1 MNDFLDRHGY
11 RIYQGDSFL
20 MIRHYNRTNGCVHA
34 IFIFIIFSL
43 AVISALFVVFAQ
55 SYTMGIITI
64 LAVAVYIFE
73 MERRR
78 KDVKQLFLE
87 VPKRRFRIRKG
98 KTDQTYPFD
107 QVMQVVSTS
116 EHLGGYASSDRDSTE
131 EYKREINV
139 LFKDGQVLTAF
150 SFISDAE
157 EPEKETLSLID
168 WLKALTDRS

>member
-20 MIRHYNRTNGCVHA
+20 MIRHHNRATGCVHA
-34 IFIFIIFSL
+34 IFLFVIFSL
-43 AVISALFVVFAQ
+43 AIISAFLVVYSQ
-55 SYTMGIITI
+55 SYTMAIITI

-78 KDVKQLFLE
+78 KDVKQLFLD
-87 VPKRRFRIRKG
+87 VSNRRFRIHRG
-98 KTDQTYPFD
+98 KKDQTYPFD

-116 EHLGGYASSDRDSTE
+116 EHIGGFASSDRASTE

-150 SFISDAE
+150 SFISDVE
-157 EPEKETLSLID
+157 EPEKETQSLIR
-168 WLKALTDRS
+168 WLEKLTR